1 MSSYLELPTYIYD
14 QMTPEE
20 KKVFLGDIKE
30 PAVIRGMFKPE
41 ASKMNIEQISKLF
54 RNVTLPV
61 EIYDTHKTTTTEADI
76 GRSTVPKLFDHWKTD
91 QLPRLYCA
99 EVDLFE
105 QMIPKAQEERL
116 LKALYNPN
124 IDPREVKAL
133 MLYLGKDHASGLHLH
148 VNSDFILNQLFGTK
162 TVYIFNNYDNPN
174 IHKNSTFNNY
184 GSNIRVNASNF
195 AKEDFFSLDH
205 SKMKIHKVTLQ
216 PGDSLLIPPWSWH
229 ATQGHG
235 VNMSITQIFDRSD
248 ITYLLTNPNLILD
261 YISEYHHIILSILL
275 VIIVIHYI
283 RRRNR

>member
-1 MSSYLELPTYIYD
+1 
-14 QMTPEE
+14 MTPEE
-20 KKVFLGDIKE
+20 KKVFLGNIKE

-41 ASKMNIEQISKLF
+41 AGKMNINQISKLF

-61 EIYDTHKTTTTEADI
+61 EIYDTYETTTTEADS
-76 GRSTVPKLFDHWKTD
+76 GRSTVPELFDHWKTD

-116 LKALYNPN
+116 LKALHNPN

-248 ITYLLTNPNLILD
+248 LTYLLTNPNLILD
-261 YISEYHHIILSILL
+261 YISEDYHIILSILL
-275 VIIVIHYI
+275 IVIVIYYI